1 MVSTCNT
8 KRSRKGVSNS
18 RKGSRKGSRKNRNRK
33 GSRKNRNR
41 KGSRKNRMYYGG
53 MAPVGYTNS
62 GPMNLSL
69 AQGQQ
74 FAQYHANQHGG
85 SGPYAF
91 GPYPGAVTQASSLP
105 QGLVASAHLLPLHKA
120 FDDIK
125 QFGPQSDLTGGGRR
139 SASGFR
145 GGAGFV
151 PWGGRRSNS
160 TVKGGRRSASGF
172 RGGSTSGF
180 ANLLKGGSSSGFANL
195 KGGSSSGFANLKG
208 GSSSGFANLK
218 GGSSSG
224 FANLKGGSASGFK
237 GGSSSGFANLKG
249 GSASGFKGGRRSA
262 SGFRGGSRADLSM
275 PMDVAESS
283 KMLIP
288 PQLQQQAGL
297 NPEWKLAENPT
308 AFDPIGK

>member
-1 MVSTCNT
+1 MF
-8 KRSRKGVSNS
+8 
-18 RKGSRKGSRKNRNRK
+18 
-33 GSRKNRNR
+33 
-41 KGSRKNRMYYGG
+41 YGG

-74 FAQYHANQHGG
+74 FASYHANQHGG
-85 SGPYAF
+85 SGPY
-91 GPYPGAVTQASSLP
+91 PGAVSETVVP
-105 QGLVASAHLLPLHKA
+105 RDLVASAHLSPLYKA

-125 QFGPQSDLTGGGRR
+125 QYGPQSDLTGGGR

-172 RGGSTSGF
+172 
-180 ANLLKGGSSSGFANL
+180 AD
-195 KGGSSSGFANLKG
+195 
-208 GSSSGFANLK
+208 
-218 GGSSSG
+218 
-224 FANLKGGSASGFK
+224 LKGGSASGFK
-237 GGSSSGFANLKG
+237 GGRR
-249 GSASGFKGGRRSA
+249 SASGFKGGRRSA
-262 SGFRGGSRADLSM
+262 SGFRGGSRRSASGFRGGSREDLSM
-275 PMDVAESS
+275 PMNVADSS

-288 PQLQQQAGL
+288 AQLQAQAGL

-308 AFDPIGK
+308 SFDPIGK